1 MTVPAASFGN
11 SVWLKLT
18 AQPFGSCTKRELE
31 LTILGAA
38 VDSGLLGAR
47 AENFAEHLNIPIT
60 RAHAYLTDLAL
71 RRPAIN
77 NKEGVMALINL
88 LKDSEVVHE
97 EAYFSIPL
105 HDAALRIWLER
116 KMARLSL
123 NSGDTLRR
131 DHVKL
136 TPVGLAKIID
146 AADGIV
152 SPFESLKL
160 LPSDLKDADWVKAA
174 RKSWRSS
181 TGWKEALGLLGN
193 TATIAQAIFPALL
206 GM

>member
-1 MTVPAASFGN
+1 MTAPLESFGN
-11 SVWLKLT
+11 SVCLKLF
-18 AQPFGSCTKRELE
+18 AQPFVSSTKRELE

-47 AENFAEHLNIPIT
+47 AENFAEHLNIPII
-60 RAHAYLTDLAL
+60 RARSYLADLAL
-71 RRPAIN
+71 RQLAIN
-77 NKEGVMALINL
+77 NKEGVMTLINL
-88 LKDSEVVHE
+88 LMDTEVVHDE
-97 EAYFSIPL
+97 SYFSIPL

-116 KMARLSL
+116 KMARLRL

-146 AADGIV
+146 AADGVV
-152 SPFESLKL
+152 SPLESLNL

-174 RKSWRSS
+174 TKSWRSS
-181 TGWKEALGLLGN
+181 MGWIEALGVVR
-193 TATIAQAIFPALL
+193 
-206 GM
+206 